1 MKPRHFLAI
10 IIIPLGLIMAAIPQN
25 TTHPYKLT
33 PAELLEHVNSGMQY
47 FTPDETADMIINK
60 DPSLLLID
68 VRGEDEYEKFHLPG
82 AINIPL
88 SALLDE
94 QWKDYLNQDI
104 RFNVFY
110 SNSTVNANQA
120 WMLTRQLGYE
130 NNYVLQGGL
139 NYWVETIVNPTPPES
154 TSPNEEIAKYDFR
167 KGAGMVLGGGG
178 AVSLSGSGQT
188 APALPKIAPRPKK
201 KRTEGGC

>member
-68 VRGEDEYEKFHLPG
+68 VRGEDEYEKFHLSRLQQPTR
-82 AINIPL
+82 AEIDFIEAESELKHIESKIRPME
-88 SALLDE
+88 AKDE
-94 QWKDYLNQDI
+94 
-104 RFNVFY
+104 
-110 SNSTVNANQA
+110 
-120 WMLTRQLGYE
+120 
-130 NNYVLQGGL
+130 
-139 NYWVETIVNPTPPES
+139 
-154 TSPNEEIAKYDFR
+154 
-167 KGAGMVLGGGG
+167 
-178 AVSLSGSGQT
+178 
-188 APALPKIAPRPKK
+188 
-201 KRTEGGC
+201 